1 MYTARDSL
9 PESVGLR
16 QSSEGSREGA
26 TWQSGRTMKALDAGV
41 DADHRHSSGS
51 ALNNGG
57 LCKVCAIIGEGKPR
71 IMVEVRVTTPL
82 L

>member
-1 MYTARDSL
+1 
-9 PESVGLR
+9 
-16 QSSEGSREGA
+16 
-26 TWQSGRTMKALDAGV
+26 MKSLDAGV